1 VRRVAALVA
10 VAVLLAAAT
19 SANARPPVHAPTVAP
34 GCDPFGGAHCL
45 FPFPND
51 YFRKNGHLALS
62 ASMMPHNVDGVPV
75 NPSDYNRVDGFSPGA
90 TIVLKVPGLD
100 TPAAFAK
107 TGAVPITDLAR
118 TYDSKA
124 PIVVINARTGRRQ
137 LIWAE
142 LDSNAGSPAATAL
155 LIHPGKNFSE
165 GERYIVALR
174 KLRGADGKLLHAPR
188 AFRLYRDWIRTDSP
202 AFEHRR
208 WHMEDIFWRLGKA
221 GIKRGSL
228 YLAWDFTVASERSLS
243 ERMLSIRDRAFAD
256 LGDTN
261 LSDLKVAGAAPKFKV
276 DRIIDYTPAEQPNV
290 RRRVEGHVTVPCFLD
305 RPGCPPGSRFQL
317 GPDGLPQRIPGNT
330 YQAAFICNIPRSATP
345 AHPARPSLYGHGL
358 FGDAGE
364 VGADN
369 VEQLGNE
376 NDVMVCGADWIGMA
390 EEDVPSALTALLDL
404 SQFPTLPDRLQQ
416 GFLDF
421 LYIGRAMIH
430 PSGFVSSLA
439 FWDARGPLIDT
450 RRLFYYGNSQGGIA
464 GGALTAL
471 EPDLDRS
478 VLYVGAMNYS
488 LLVTRSVDFDPF
500 GSVLDQSYPDRLERP
515 LLLSLIQT
523 LWDRGEPNGY
533 AWHMTSDPLPNTPRH
548 KVLQLLSFGDH
559 QVANVA
565 TEVEART
572 LGSHL
577 RLPAVDPGRHT
588 DVTPYYGIPPIDH
601 FPYGGDASLVIW
613 DIGPPRAGDL
623 GTPPPPTTNTPPR
636 IGVDPHDLVIESEA
650 RIRRQISEFLRIDGK
665 VIDVCGAFPCHAAG
679 WTGP

>member
-1 VRRVAALVA
+1 
-10 VAVLLAAAT
+10 
-19 SANARPPVHAPTVAP
+19 
-34 GCDPFGGAHCL
+34 
-45 FPFPND
+45 
-51 YFRKNGHLALS
+51 
-62 ASMMPHNVDGVPV
+62 M
-75 NPSDYNRVDGFSPGA
+75 DGFSPGA

-202 AFEHRR
+202 AFEQPPLAHGG
-208 WHMEDIFWRLGKA
+208 HLPA
-221 GIKRGSL
+221 AQAAPASSAASL

-243 ERMLSIRDRAFAD
+243 RAHALD
-256 LGDTN
+256 PRPRLRRARATRN
-261 LSDLKVAGAAPKFKV
+261 LSDLKVAGAAPKFTIDK
-276 DRIIDYTPAEQPNV
+276 IIDYTPAEQPNV

-376 NDVMVCGADWIGMA
+376 NNVIVCGADWIGMA
-390 EEDVPSALTALLDL
+390 EEDVPNALDGSARPVPVPDPAG
-404 SQFPTLPDRLQQ
+404 SPPAGLP
-416 GFLDF
+416 
-421 LYIGRAMIH
+421 
-430 PSGFVSSLA
+430 
-439 FWDARGPLIDT
+439 
-450 RRLFYYGNSQGGIA
+450 
-464 GGALTAL
+464 
-471 EPDLDRS
+471 
-478 VLYVGAMNYS
+478 
-488 LLVTRSVDFDPF
+488 
-500 GSVLDQSYPDRLERP
+500 
-515 LLLSLIQT
+515 
-523 LWDRGEPNGY
+523 
-533 AWHMTSDPLPNTPRH
+533 
-548 KVLQLLSFGDH
+548 
-559 QVANVA
+559 
-565 TEVEART
+565 
-572 LGSHL
+572 
-577 RLPAVDPGRHT
+577 RLPLHRASDDPPERVRVQPGVLGR
-588 DVTPYYGIPPIDH
+588 
-601 FPYGGDASLVIW
+601 
-613 DIGPPRAGDL
+613 RA
-623 GTPPPPTTNTPPR
+623 
-636 IGVDPHDLVIESEA
+636 A
-650 RIRRQISEFLRIDGK
+650 R
-665 VIDVCGAFPCHAAG
+665 
-679 WTGP
+679 